1 MTEQPIRIMI
11 ADDNED
17 HVFLAVRALQ
27 DLNGG
32 THLEIQ
38 AVHDGAEAL
47 AYINGE
53 GQFTGRTLPHLIL
66 LDIKM
71 PKVDGLEVLRT
82 LKENPT
88 FRVIPVVM
96 LSASERPEDVDA
108 SYKLG
113 ANSYVTKPAGV
124 GEFREGIA
132 QLKHY
137 WTQLSSLPVALR

>member
-1 MTEQPIRIMI
+1 VTEQPIRIMI

-17 HVFLAVRALQ
+17 HVFLAVRALE
-27 DLNGG
+27 DLNG
-32 THLEIQ
+32 THLEVQ
-38 AVHDGAEAL
+38 AVRDGAEAL

-53 GQFTGRTLPHLIL
+53 GRFAGRTLPHLIL

-71 PKVDGLEVLRT
+71 PKVDGLEVLRI
-82 LKENPT
+82 LKEDPI

-96 LSASERPEDVDA
+96 LSASERPEDVDE

-132 QLKHY
+132 KLKHY
-137 WTQLSSLPVALR
+137 WTELSSLPMANG